1 MSMFVLR
8 LSAGERRED
17 YDYCAAV
24 GNFSLWELRVLTLC
38 QLWRA
43 AETEHTPPCHN
54 ILHGAMVGIVQRAI
68 RVCRQPHDSSVGRAS
83 NASAEGRLTR
93 FIRASEY
100 HIRGRG
106 AARQRH
112 VRRGTWIGKS

>member
-1 MSMFVLR
+1 MTIARGGKQFFDVGDPGTDFMPIAASRRNRTQFP
-8 LSAGERRED
+8 LSQHFA
-17 YDYCAAV
+17 
-24 GNFSLWELRVLTLC
+24 
-38 QLWRA
+38 
-43 AETEHTPPCHN
+43 
-54 ILHGAMVGIVQRAI
+54 GAMEGIVQRAI

-83 NASAEGRLTR
+83 NAGAEGRLTR
-93 FIRASEY
+93 LIRASEY